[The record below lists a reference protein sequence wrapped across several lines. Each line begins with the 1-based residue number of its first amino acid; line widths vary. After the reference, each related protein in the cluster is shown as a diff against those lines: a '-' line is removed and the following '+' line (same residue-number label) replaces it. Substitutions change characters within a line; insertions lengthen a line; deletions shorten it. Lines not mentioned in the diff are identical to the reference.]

1 MKLIEINKERKNNKN
16 TTKKA
21 SLEETLELIKPN
33 KKEKRNKNMNGK
45 MLLHSAHHP
54 KDIYINKLQEI
65 SNTTCKHK
73 FKERLKID
81 KFMITYHNP
90 DNLRKIVLPSSS
102 KECD

>member
-1 MKLIEINKERKNNKN
+1 
-16 TTKKA
+16 
-21 SLEETLELIKPN
+21 
-33 KKEKRNKNMNGK
+33 

-102 KECD
+102 KECDWLENSATYHADTLGVKTLKKDTNIAKRAT